1 MGWTI
6 STSKKDKKQFVE
18 GRVKSYH
25 SEKSNIKVE
34 YPHYAV
40 VGNKIWKV
48 GVHTNLNTGVVE
60 KFIALDL
67 LKKYNGCWGY
77 KDLEA
82 CMGLYDYDCPLNFLK
97 MVPVE
102 NQKWRDLV
110 VEYHAK
116 KKSVQTKKIE
126 VGKTYKIV
134 GRNLPQITITSI
146 KPLRG
151 YYMGVAYRL
160 MKKMIGEE
168 IV

>member
-1 MGWTI
+1 MGWTFEYHP
-6 STSKKDKKQFVE
+6 SEKKNFVE
-18 GRVKSYH
+18 GRLKGWSGENV
-25 SEKSNIKVE
+25 KVE
-34 YPHYAV
+34 FLHHTV
-40 VGNKIWKV
+40 VGNHLWKV
-48 GVHTNLNTGVVE
+48 AVHTDLHTGVVE

-67 LKKYNGCWGY
+67 LQKYKGCWGY

-82 CMGLYDYDCPLNFLK
+82 SCGLYYYDCPLKFLK

-102 NQKWRDLV
+102 NQVWMDSVLA
-110 VEYHAK
+110 YHAK

-126 VGKTYKIV
+126 AGKTYKIV
-134 GRNLPQITITSI
+134 GRKLPQITITSI

-151 YYMGVAYRL
+151 YYMGVTYRL